1 MGTDSLQKIGD
12 IAEVFDGPH
21 ATPQKI
27 EDGPYFL
34 SISSLV
40 NGQLDLAKS
49 ARLSDEQF
57 VKWTRRVTP
66 QEGDVLFSYE
76 TRLGEA
82 ALMPPNVKA
91 CLGRRMGLLRPNRD
105 RVLPEYLLYAYLA
118 PEFQEQIKRK
128 TNHGATVERIALKE
142 LPDFDIRIP
151 AIEEQS
157 KVVKVLNNLSWKLKL
172 NQQINQTLEQMAQ
185 AMFKSWFVDFDPVI
199 DNALAAGNP
208 IPDEL
213 QERAEL
219 RQRVITERATNP
231 KLKPLPY
238 DIHQLFPSGFEESEL
253 GWIPKGWAVC
263 PMSEIVDIASSKRV
277 FASDYVDEGVPFF
290 RGKEITELSKGKKI
304 NTEIYISE
312 DKYQEL
318 KEKAGVPKQG
328 DILIT
333 SVGTIG
339 NIYLVKAD
347 DKFYFKDGN
356 LTWVR
361 GYKKGFIPFYLK
373 VWFESKH
380 AKDAIERI
388 KIGTTQQAIT
398 IKALNGIKLLCPNST
413 IAQLFEKQT
422 ASIFDKHDANIEQ
435 NDRLGK
441 LRDTLLP
448 KLISGQLK
456 IPE

>member
-172 NQQINQTLEQMAQ
+172 NQQIN
-185 AMFKSWFVDFDPVI
+185 
-199 DNALAAGNP
+199 
-208 IPDEL
+208 
-213 QERAEL
+213 
-219 RQRVITERATNP
+219 
-231 KLKPLPY
+231 
-238 DIHQLFPSGFEESEL
+238 
-253 GWIPKGWAVC
+253 
-263 PMSEIVDIASSKRV
+263 
-277 FASDYVDEGVPFF
+277 
-290 RGKEITELSKGKKI
+290 
-304 NTEIYISE
+304 
-312 DKYQEL
+312 
-318 KEKAGVPKQG
+318 
-328 DILIT
+328 
-333 SVGTIG
+333 
-339 NIYLVKAD
+339 
-347 DKFYFKDGN
+347 
-356 LTWVR
+356 
-361 GYKKGFIPFYLK
+361 
-373 VWFESKH
+373 
-380 AKDAIERI
+380 
-388 KIGTTQQAIT
+388 
-398 IKALNGIKLLCPNST
+398 
-413 IAQLFEKQT
+413 
-422 ASIFDKHDANIEQ
+422 
-435 NDRLGK
+435 
-441 LRDTLLP
+441 
-448 KLISGQLK
+448 
-456 IPE
+456 